1 MPVRVVTD
9 TSAGL
14 PEHVA
19 RDLGITVLDLHMVG
33 DEDDKSTS
41 GLSSLELAA
50 AYARQLE
57 RGGDAGVVALHLSKD
72 LSATW
77 SAAVAASA
85 VFDGSVA
92 VIDTKSVGM
101 NVGAAAMAAAR
112 IAMDG
117 ASLAECAEL
126 AEDTLSRSETWLYLH
141 RIDEIRKS
149 GRISAATAMVS
160 VALATKPIMQI
171 HNGRIELAIK
181 TRTQAKAFSKLTE
194 LITARAGG
202 LPAFVAI
209 QHCEAKEAARALE
222 DQLKASL
229 PVDSS
234 IMMMPMES
242 VLAVH
247 CGPGALGVSVVFS
260 QAESEVNAALADD
273 VEDTA
278 PDPCPEDEIADNSAA
293 MALPAPS
300 QAPTNEVA
308 QK

>member
-1 MPVRVVTD
+1 M
-9 TSAGL
+9 A
-14 PEHVA
+14 H
-19 RDLGITVLDLHMVG
+19 
-33 DEDDKSTS
+33 
-41 GLSSLELAA
+41 
-50 AYARQLE
+50 
-57 RGGDAGVVALHLSKD
+57 GVKQEY
-72 LSATW
+72 
-77 SAAVAASA
+77 
-85 VFDGSVA
+85 
-92 VIDTKSVGM
+92 
-101 NVGAAAMAAAR
+101 R

-242 VLAVH
+242 VLSVH

-260 QAESEVNAALADD
+260 QAESEVNAMRADD
-273 VEDTA
+273 AEDAA
-278 PDPCPEDEIADNSAA
+278 PDPCPEDEIADDSAA

>member
-1 MPVRVVTD
+1 M
-9 TSAGL
+9 
-14 PEHVA
+14 
-19 RDLGITVLDLHMVG
+19 
-33 DEDDKSTS
+33 
-41 GLSSLELAA
+41 
-50 AYARQLE
+50 
-57 RGGDAGVVALHLSKD
+57 
-72 LSATW
+72 
-77 SAAVAASA
+77 
-85 VFDGSVA
+85 
-92 VIDTKSVGM
+92 IDTKSVGM

-242 VLAVH
+242 VLSVH

-273 VEDTA
+273 VEDAA
-278 PDPCPEDEIADNSAA
+278 PDPGPEDEIADDSAV

>member
-72 LSATW
+72 L
-77 SAAVAASA
+77 AAVAASA

-126 AEDTLSRSETWLYLH
+126 AEDTLSRSETWIYLH

-273 VEDTA
+273 AEDAA
-278 PDPCPEDEIADNSAA
+278 PDPGPEGEIADDSAA

-300 QAPTNEVA
+300 QVPTNEVA